1 MEACQ
6 GECIE
11 CIGRFVAKYGVKCK
25 IEIEEIG
32 EISVKIWFLG
42 VVVAIQWSNW
52 GESESANRLDEN

>member
-42 VVVAIQWSNW
+42 VVVAIQWSN
-52 GESESANRLDEN
+52 